1 MVNADV
7 YVAELEY
14 KNQESFRGLV
24 ASGYLPALA
33 GDGASVAD
41 MLRLESKFAIESIEA
56 TAIWIAD
63 TESLEMKIM
72 LGTECGV
79 YARHYQK
86 LQDRLSALGLAPG
99 SYDPRQGG
107 YSKLFAFLRSL
118 QTSEERAATGLF
130 TLGGCAV
137 ARLGALAA
145 VCEEKGDGDT
155 RELLKSELIPDEQ
168 RRAEEGRDRLVL
180 LTTAEDSQARVRRAI
195 YKSIE
200 LLGEL
205 FEPGAIRR
213 ALGRVAHK

>member
-7 YVAELEY
+7 FIAELEF

-41 MLRLESKFAIESIEA
+41 MLRLETKFAIEFIEA
-56 TAIWIAD
+56 SAIWIAD
-63 TESLEMKIM
+63 SESLEMKIL
-72 LGTECGV
+72 LGTQCGV
-79 YARHYQK
+79 HARQYQR

-118 QTSEERAATGLF
+118 QTSEERAATGLL
-130 TLGGCAV
+130 TLGGSAV
-137 ARLGALAA
+137 ARQSALAA
-145 VCEEKGDGDT
+145 VCEDKGDGDT
-155 RELLKSELIPDEQ
+155 RDLLRHELIPDEQ
-168 RRAEEGRDRLVL
+168 RRSDEGRDRLVL
-180 LTTAEDSQARVRRAI
+180 LTTADDSQARVRRSI
-195 YKSIE
+195 YKTIE

-205 FEPGAIRR
+205 YEPGALKRV
-213 ALGRVAHK
+213 LGRAARK